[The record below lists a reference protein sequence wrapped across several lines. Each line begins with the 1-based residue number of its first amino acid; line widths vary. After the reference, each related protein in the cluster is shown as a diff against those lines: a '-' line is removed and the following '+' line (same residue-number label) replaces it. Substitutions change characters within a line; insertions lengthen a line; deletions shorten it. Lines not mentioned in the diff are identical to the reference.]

1 MEDEEGKAR
10 AGEKAAMNEDS
21 SPIVRLFDGV
31 FKLPDPRNPSKQ
43 ILATRNL
50 TPGRSTYG
58 ESLVRLKFNEDIV
71 EFRSWDPFR
80 SKLSAAILNGL
91 RHFHFHERS
100 YCLYLGA
107 STGTTISHISDIVG
121 RVGRVF
127 GVEVAPRVARE
138 FLENVAKYRKNI
150 VPIIEDAKHPER
162 YPSIYGNTGI
172 IYSDVAQPDQTE
184 IAVKNSN
191 AFLQDKG
198 ILYLVIKAS
207 SIDALKPK
215 KEVFQEQEVLLE
227 RASFKILERIDLEP
241 FDRNHAMIV
250 AEH

>member
-1 MEDEEGKAR
+1 MENAEGKGRAR
-10 AGEKAAMNEDS
+10 ENADMSEDS
-21 SPIVRLFDGV
+21 SPIVKLFNGV
-31 FKLPDPRNPSKQ
+31 FKLPDPRNPSKR

-58 ESLVRLKFNEDIV
+58 ETLARLRYEGETV

-91 RHFHFHERS
+91 RRFPFHERS
-100 YCLYLGA
+100 FCLYLGA
-107 STGTTISHISDIVG
+107 STGTTVSHISDIVG
-121 RVGRVF
+121 QEGRIF

-138 FLENVAKYRKNI
+138 FLENVAKYRRNV

-162 YPSIYGNTGI
+162 YRSIYGNI
-172 IYSDVAQPDQTE
+172 DVIYSDVAQPDQTE
-184 IAVKNSN
+184 IAIKNCK

-207 SIDALKPK
+207 SINALKPK
-215 KEVFQEQEVLLE
+215 KEVFQEQEG
-227 RASFKILERIDLEP
+227 ILESSRFRILEQIDLEP
-241 FDRNHAMIV
+241 FDRNHAMII
-250 AEH
+250 AEL